1 MEKFEVRKISE
12 LTANEAIDVLCEVSV
27 YLANIVTDE
36 QLTSELK
43 TKLNDGE
50 TKTKAQQFV
59 FGMEK
64 LTNLV
69 PIILK
74 KHKVDVFGVLVALST
89 RPVTTDEVAHVNV
102 MVVMQNIRKIV
113 QDKDFVDFFKSCVS
127 EEVK

>member
-1 MEKFEVRKISE
+1 MEKFEVHKISE

-27 YLANIVTDE
+27 YLANIATDD
-36 QLTSELK
+36 QLTSELT
-43 TKLNDGE
+43 TKLSGGE
-50 TKTKAQQFV
+50 METKAQQFV
-59 FGMEK
+59 FGVEK

-89 RPVTTDEVAHVNV
+89 KPITIDEIAHTNV

-127 EEVK
+127 EETE

>member
-27 YLANIVTDE
+27 YLANIATDD

-43 TKLNDGE
+43 TKLSGGE
-50 TKTKAQQFV
+50 MKTKAQQFV
-59 FGMEK
+59 FGVEK

-89 RPVTTDEVAHVNV
+89 RPITVDEIAHTNI
-102 MVVMQNIRKIV
+102 MVVMQNIRKVV

-127 EEVK
+127 EETE